1 MDYNHIK
8 NYLEKFKTLLFSK
21 EENLKIISIIL
32 EKNISLKIETKFIS
46 IKAPFIYI
54 KASPLVHNEIMMHK
68 EKILFDISQIIK
80 ETKFKDIY

>member
-32 EKNISLKIETKFIS
+32 EKNISLKIETKFFS